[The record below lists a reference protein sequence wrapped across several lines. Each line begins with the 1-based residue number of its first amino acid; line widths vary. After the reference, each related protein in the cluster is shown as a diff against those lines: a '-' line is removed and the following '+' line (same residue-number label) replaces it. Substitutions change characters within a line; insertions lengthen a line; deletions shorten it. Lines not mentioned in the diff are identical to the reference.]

1 MYCRNCGNE
10 MDNQAAIC
18 VKCGV
23 ARNNGNNFC
32 HNCGQSTNA
41 GAQVCVNCG
50 VNLAAAGGEQKS
62 KIVAGLL
69 GIFLGGLGIHRFY
82 LGYTM
87 MGIIQIAVTFGVS
100 IITCGVG
107 SFVGPLWGLVEGIL
121 ILTGNFITTD
131 AKGNP
136 LKE

>member
-1 MYCRNCGNE
+1 

-62 KIVAGLL
+62 KLVAGLL